1 MKKIQSML
9 ALLLA
14 AALCLCSLTAC
25 GTASTGVSG
34 SITSGIRNAEATAE
48 AEPTEVPETEEAPTV
63 QKTGTAPEPTFSDGV
78 HADTDYAD
86 MDWYIY
92 DTTEYYAAVDRL
104 AACTDG
110 DEALELYKWLNS
122 QYVLASTLDSLAYI
136 KFYADPDDEELSA
149 ACQELDS
156 MCTDMLDAL
165 YTALST
171 ALDGDA
177 APVLEEYFGEENA
190 QELRDY
196 EEMTERESEIL
207 DRISELQLEYNDL
220 IMQSLTYTEMTEQIG
235 GLYVEL
241 VGLYNEYAQIYGYDN
256 YADYSYEN
264 VYGRDY
270 TPEDAAALCEA
281 VKPYA
286 YAYFAYLYSD
296 EATYADFSV
305 DTDYSADELLNLL
318 TTYMPRVS
326 DKAAEAANYM
336 VGHGLYFLASA
347 DEISDMG
354 FTTTLEYYNAPFI
367 YNSLYGN
374 YNDIGSMFHEFG
386 HYYDAYL
393 NIPDDHLLNVGSYD
407 IYEIHSNGM
416 EALSTGWYDDIYG
429 EEAGLAKIKYLDSA
443 LYSIVMGCIFD
454 EFQRE
459 VYSAENLTAED
470 VNEYFTQIAA
480 EYGLESYSKS
490 FATYWM
496 QVNHNFEQPF
506 YYISYAVSAI
516 AALQIYEMA
525 EDDWDEAAAFYND
538 LVDLGAV
545 DYTYCELLEK
555 VGLESFTDGLPEC
568 VGEAVED
575 MAELCEAYN
584 SAA

>member
-1 MKKIQSML
+1 MKKFQSML

-25 GTASTGVSG
+25 GTASGGVSE
-34 SITSGIRNAEATAE
+34 SIVSGIENAEANLETTPGTGAS
-48 AEPTEVPETEEAPTV
+48 AVP
-63 QKTGTAPEPTFSDGV
+63 QRTGTTAIPTFSDGV

-86 MDWYIY
+86 MEWYIY
-92 DTTEYYAAVDRL
+92 DPTEYYASIDKL

-110 DEALELYKWLNS
+110 DEALKLYKQLNS
-122 QYVLASTLDSLAYI
+122 EYILAATFDSLAYI
-136 KFYADPDDEELSA
+136 EFYADPDDEELSTV
-149 ACQELDS
+149 CQEMDS

-177 APVLEEYFGEENA
+177 GPVLEEYFGEENA

-196 EEMTERESEIL
+196 EEMTDRESEIL

-241 VGLYNEYAQIYGYDN
+241 IGLYNEYAQLSGYDN

-264 VYGRDY
+264 VYGRDF
-270 TPEDAAALCEA
+270 TPEDSAVLCEA

-286 YAYFAYLYSD
+286 YAYFSYLFSD
-296 EATYADFSV
+296 EAACADFTV
-305 DTDYSADELLNLL
+305 DTDYSTDELLNLL

-326 DKAAEAANYM
+326 DKAAQAANYM
-336 VGHGLYFLASA
+336 VGHGLYYLGSA
-347 DEISDMG
+347 DEISEIG
-354 FTTTLEYYNAPFI
+354 YTTTLEYYNAPFI

-374 YNDIGSMFHEFG
+374 ASDIGSMFHEFG
-386 HYYDAYL
+386 HYYEAYS
-393 NIPDDHLLNVGSYD
+393 NIPQDHLLNAGTYD

-416 EALSTGWYDDIYG
+416 EALSFGWYDDIYG
-429 EEAGLAKIKYLDSA
+429 DEAGLAKIKYLDNA
-443 LYSIVMGCIFD
+443 LYSIVMGCMLD
-454 EFQRE
+454 EFQRV
-459 VYSAENLTAED
+459 VYSAENLTAEQ
-470 VNEYFTQIAA
+470 VNDYFTQIAA
-480 EYGLESYSKS
+480 EYGIESYSKS

-496 QVNHNFEQPF
+496 QVSHNFEQPF

-555 VGLESFTDGLPEC
+555 VGLESFTNGLPDC

-575 MAELCEAYN
+575 MAELCNAYD